1 MTRGASVPGALEP
14 EVPADVQRV
23 VSITVVADML
33 GFDERRV
40 RGWVERGKVDYGQL
54 DKGLQ
59 RFIPVTEVVRIAKRY
74 GVEVNWDPARP

>member
-1 MTRGASVPGALEP
+1 
-14 EVPADVQRV
+14 
-23 VSITVVADML
+23 ML